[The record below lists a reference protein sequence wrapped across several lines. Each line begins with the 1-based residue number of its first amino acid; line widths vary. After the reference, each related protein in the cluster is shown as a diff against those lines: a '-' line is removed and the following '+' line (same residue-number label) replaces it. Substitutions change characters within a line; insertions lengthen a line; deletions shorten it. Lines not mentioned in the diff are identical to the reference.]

1 MSKQYYN
8 KLYVLQD
15 EVLKHLESINSS
27 FYLTGGTALS
37 RVYLHHRYSDDLD
50 LFLNFS
56 PVFEK
61 EVDKVKIH
69 LSGIYKD
76 NFRIQM
82 DQDYFKRFFVIENNI
97 ELKLEFIN
105 DVSYRSEELVSDSIY
120 YKIDS
125 WQNILSNKI
134 TALSRKMEKDVIDI
148 LFLSYKYDFNW
159 GHIIDEAKQK
169 DNWVEEIK
177 FSKYFDD
184 FNYIN
189 DVAFIE
195 PVNKDDLLK
204 DIKRMAKDIL
214 TDADNSLKK
223 G

>member
-177 FSKYFDD
+177 FSKYF
-184 FNYIN
+184 
-189 DVAFIE
+189 E
-195 PVNKDDLLK
+195 QP
-204 DIKRMAKDIL
+204 
-214 TDADNSLKK
+214 
-223 G
+223 